1 MIAIHMALALGQAVA
16 GAQGAPPQVPSPV
29 PASAF
34 VLLIAGAPGSAELG
48 KQHEELLD
56 GLAAS
61 LGDRAGVAEDRIV
74 VLKGRAEEPAS
85 AATRDRVRSTLGAL
99 SRRMSASDTLLVVLV
114 GHSSYDG
121 VDAKFNLV
129 GPDFE
134 ADEWRQLLVAVPG
147 RLVFVHTT
155 GASFPFLQP
164 LSGPN
169 RIVISA
175 TATPAQK
182 YDTVFP
188 QFFAAAWTDEASDLD
203 KNGRVSIWEAFSY
216 TSAAVKR
223 WYEQKGQLSVERAV
237 LDDTGDGVGR
247 DLASQGDDGMLASRT
262 FLDADPAAAGAD
274 PAVTLLISRRDLLE
288 GELDELKRKRSFM
301 PAGDYERELE
311 RVIIEIARVSREIRQ
326 RIKS

>member
-1 MIAIHMALALGQAVA
+1 MLMALALTQAVA
-16 GAQGAPPQVPSPV
+16 GAQAAPPQVPSAAAP
-29 PASAF
+29 STF

-61 LGDRAGVAEDRIV
+61 LSDRASVAEDRMV
-74 VLKGRAEEPAS
+74 VLRGRADEPAT
-85 AATRDRVRSTLGAL
+85 AATRDRVRRALGAL
-99 SRRMSASDTLLVVLV
+99 SRRMSASDLLLVVLV

-129 GPDFE
+129 GPDSD
-134 ADEWRQLLVAVPG
+134 ADEWRQLLAAVPG
-147 RLVFVHTT
+147 RVVFVHTT
-155 GASFPFLQP
+155 GASFPFVQP
-164 LSGPN
+164 LSGQN

-223 WYEQKGQLSVERAV
+223 WYEQKGQLPVERAV
-237 LDDTGDGVGR
+237 LDDTG
-247 DLASQGDDGMLASRT
+247 DGMLASRT

-301 PAGDYERELE
+301 PAGDYDRELE
-311 RVIIEIARVSREIRQ
+311 RVVIEIARVSREIRQ